1 MAETAEEVKE
11 KQDQQDNTEQADSKK
26 QAQSVEFTEAA
37 ESGAAGSGASLDI
50 LLDMNIPV
58 TAAVGQTEIM
68 VRRLLQLGPG
78 SVLKL
83 DKPID
88 EPADLYLKDTKFA
101 TGNVVVVDGQFAVR
115 IEQILGTGAA
125 VAAEAAAPTEAAE
138 A

>member
-11 KQDQQDNTEQADSKK
+11 KQDQQENTEQPDSKK
-26 QAQSVEFTEAA
+26 QAQSVEFAEAA
-37 ESGAAGSGASLDI
+37 ESAAAGSGASLDI

-58 TAAVGQTEIM
+58 TAAVGQTEIAI
-68 VRRLLQLGPG
+68 RRLLQLGPG

-115 IEQILGTGAA
+115 IEQILGAGAA
-125 VAAEAAAPTEAAE
+125 VAAEAAVPTETAE

>member
-11 KQDQQDNTEQADSKK
+11 TQDQQENAEQPDSKK
-26 QAQSVEFTEAA
+26 QAQSVEFAEAA
-37 ESGAAGSGASLDI
+37 ESAAAGSGASLDI

-58 TAAVGQTEIM
+58 TAAVGQTEIT

-115 IEQILGTGAA
+115 IEQILGAGAA
-125 VAAEAAAPTEAAE
+125 VAAEAAVPTEAAE